1 MKNCFDKAVFSSLNQ
16 PQTIPHR
23 ACSTAAER
31 RKAKSEGGNFTAAQ
45 CSQAGLLQ
53 PSVNILL
60 ALTSLQVTQSALEL
74 YPSDRSKLGNNRRR
88 YINWLTLWRANGW
101 WVTISHPQ
109 NIQICRGFMT
119 FWVTVSSMHVPWES
133 YLWHWVFSWF
143 YQQTAMTSRLYWKPT
158 CLLTVF
164 WLFVCL
170 IESLSKQLCIQKTHS
185 LREREA
191 SAAVP
196 PESL

>member
-1 MKNCFDKAVFSSLNQ
+1 MLKISLPTENTFHFRKAYTSSVFLGEEKKKRTRQTHLPIYELLLKLKKKTVKNCFDKAVFSSLNQ

-60 ALTSLQVTQSALEL
+60 ALTRLQVTQSALEL

-101 WVTISHPQ
+101 WVTISHP
-109 NIQICRGFMT
+109 
-119 FWVTVSSMHVPWES
+119 
-133 YLWHWVFSWF
+133 
-143 YQQTAMTSRLYWKPT
+143 
-158 CLLTVF
+158 
-164 WLFVCL
+164 
-170 IESLSKQLCIQKTHS
+170 
-185 LREREA
+185 
-191 SAAVP
+191 
-196 PESL
+196 

>member
-1 MKNCFDKAVFSSLNQ
+1 MGPLTRDADLLLPQHPPPARVQQRAAGTPEGTAYLLQQNTGNQFMLKISLPTENTLHFRKAYTSSVFQGEEKKRTRQTHLPIYELLLKLKKKKTAKNCFDKAAFSSLNQ

-53 PSVNILL
+53 PGVNILL

-88 YINWLTLWRANGW
+88 YIN
-101 WVTISHPQ
+101 
-109 NIQICRGFMT
+109 
-119 FWVTVSSMHVPWES
+119 
-133 YLWHWVFSWF
+133 
-143 YQQTAMTSRLYWKPT
+143 
-158 CLLTVF
+158 
-164 WLFVCL
+164 
-170 IESLSKQLCIQKTHS
+170 
-185 LREREA
+185 
-191 SAAVP
+191 
-196 PESL
+196 